1 MMNLSH
7 EYDRSLFLKRV
18 QLYFIFFCIFVS
30 LFIMMSEVQAQ
41 ALDHTFKKSSPST
54 LIAIPKSGDF
64 KNQAKIARGQIYI
77 QDLEATVKS
86 GIPALLAQAR
96 LKPIKRK
103 GRFVGFQLALIKQGS
118 LLQQAGFRK
127 DDIIMTVND
136 EPIGRPEQMMHT
148 LSILPYAPHLSVTF
162 ERQGIIK
169 KWTWLIR
176 R

>member
-7 EYDRSLFLKRV
+7 KHSRTLFLKRV
-18 QLYFIFFCIFVS
+18 SFSFS
-30 LFIMMSEVQAQ
+30 LFCMLLSSLIILSKAQAQ
-41 ALDHTFKKSSPST
+41 ALDHTFKKSSPSA
-54 LIAIPKSGDF
+54 LIAIPKSGGF

-77 QDLEATVKS
+77 QDLEAMVKS
-86 GIPALLAQAR
+86 GVPTLLAQAR

-103 GRFVGFQLALIKQGS
+103 GRFVGFQLTLIQQGS
-118 LLQQAGFRK
+118 LVQQAGFRV

-148 LSILPYAPHLSVTF
+148 LSILPYAAHLSVTF
-162 ERQGIIK
+162 ERQGMIK